1 MRVKLVLI
9 SSFCLV
15 STAALAQNYNVQP
28 APSSWNV
35 PQTAPQTQT
44 APQQDDMIEVDMGAT
59 AARPSATR
67 SANPATLNE
76 AVSCAAVLQIAA
88 LAAPSWSNEHGV
100 ANATN
105 LWLER
110 VFTLADASGV
120 SGDQVNNLVKTEM
133 ERQTNSSVS
142 NPTMLNTK
150 AFDCASNL
158 P

>member
-15 STAALAQNYNVQP
+15 STAALAQNYYVQP

-35 PQTAPQTQT
+35 PQTAPQ
-44 APQQDDMIEVDMGAT
+44 QDDMIEVDMGAP
-59 AARPSATR
+59 AARPTATR

-88 LAAPSWSNEHGV
+88 LAAPTWSNEHGV